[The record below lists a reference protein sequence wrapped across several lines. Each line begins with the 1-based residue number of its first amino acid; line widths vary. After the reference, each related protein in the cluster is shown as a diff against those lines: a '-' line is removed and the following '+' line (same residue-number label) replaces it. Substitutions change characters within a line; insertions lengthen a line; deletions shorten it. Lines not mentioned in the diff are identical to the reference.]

1 MLSEETIAF
10 LAVVE
15 HGGFTAAAKALQVP
29 KTNIS
34 RHIRRL
40 EAHLGQRLLDRTTR
54 TVALT
59 EAGRVYRDR
68 VAAIPGLIEE
78 GVEAVAAL
86 GDEPA
91 GWLRITMPHS
101 LAEGIVSPLIA
112 EFGTLYPAVRFDLL
126 LGHAVRDLVRE
137 RIDIALRLGPLSDG
151 DLIARRLSRLVN
163 RVYAAPAY
171 LDRYGTPHSVEDLRH
186 HRILADRMSE
196 RGGRYA
202 WSLNDGSGLRDVP
215 VEPLMIADDPGAL
228 LPVLA
233 AGEGLMLST
242 DLVVGRLIA
251 TGAVVPVLPG
261 WVGRSPELHAV
272 FPAGRAKLAKVR
284 LFVDFLAERI
294 GAVSSPG

>member
-15 HGGFTAAAKALQVP
+15 HGGFTAAARAMQLP
-29 KTNIS
+29 KTNVS

-40 EAHLGQRLLDRTTR
+40 EAYLGQRLLDRTTR

-59 EAGRVYRDR
+59 EAGRAYLDR
-68 VAAIPGLIEE
+68 VATIPSLIED
-78 GVEAVAAL
+78 GVEAVLAL
-86 GDEPA
+86 SDEPA
-91 GWLRITMPHS
+91 GWLRITMPHT

-112 EFGTLYPAVRFDLL
+112 EFGSSYPAVRFDLL
-126 LGHAVRDLVRE
+126 LGHTVRDLVRE
-137 RIDIALRLGPLSDG
+137 RIDIALRLGPLTDSDM
-151 DLIARRLSRLVN
+151 IARRLTRLVN
-163 RVYAAPAY
+163 RVYASPAY
-171 LDRYGTPHSVEDLRH
+171 LDRHGTPHSVEDLSH

-202 WSLNDGSGLRDVP
+202 WSLNDGTGLRDVP
-215 VEPLMIADDPGAL
+215 IEPVIIADDPGAL
-228 LPVLA
+228 LPIVA

-242 DLVVGRLIA
+242 DLVVGQLIA
-251 TGAVVPVLPG
+251 TGAVVPVLPE

-284 LFVDFLAERI
+284 LFVDFLADRI
-294 GAVSSPG
+294 AAM